1 METRTTRKS
10 KQQLLFPT
18 SLYTGPISFNVSRLS
33 CGSEGYKTTPD
44 AYRLSLKKNAILQ
57 QFSYIVLFKWEV
69 DKKSSKRHQ
78 ADNPK
83 PFAYFAINS
92 FLRLFISSFLH
103 LRFGNG
109 RNIFP
114 FISERFW
121 CDSSENRLSLSFRS
135 LCLVDDLSE

>member
-69 DKKSSKRHQ
+69 DKKAPNGIRQITLSLLLISPSILFYDFLYRH
-78 ADNPK
+78 
-83 PFAYFAINS
+83 S
-92 FLRLFISSFLH
+92 FICALAMAVIFFRLFLKG
-103 LRFGNG
+103 FGVT
-109 RNIFP
+109 RPKTVYPSHFAP
-114 FISERFW
+114 Y
-121 CDSSENRLSLSFRS
+121 
-135 LCLVDDLSE
+135 V